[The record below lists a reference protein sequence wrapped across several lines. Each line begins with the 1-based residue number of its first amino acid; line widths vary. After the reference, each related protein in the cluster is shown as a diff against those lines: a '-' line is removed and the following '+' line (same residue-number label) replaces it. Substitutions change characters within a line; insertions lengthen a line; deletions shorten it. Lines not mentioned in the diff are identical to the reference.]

1 MLGYPPGVDPPSP
14 EQTPPEQC
22 MLGDVGNK
30 RVVRILLECI
40 LVFSCGYIFRGGII
54 SGIISVVRLS
64 VTRFEWIGYV
74 GIGLQMLSPLTP
86 NVKLSRYQYRIQ
98 RQGRGWVGGIGGARN
113 MRYMRPSLAAI
124 FFMTYDFFMTYCA

>member
-1 MLGYPPGVDPPSP
+1 MPVILLTGGGSASVHDGIPPGSRPPSP
-14 EQTPPEQC
+14 EQSPPEQC

-40 LVFSCGYIFRGGII
+40 FVFSCGYIFRGGII

-98 RQGRGWVGGIGGARN
+98 RQGRGWVEG
-113 MRYMRPSLAAI
+113 
-124 FFMTYDFFMTYCA
+124 